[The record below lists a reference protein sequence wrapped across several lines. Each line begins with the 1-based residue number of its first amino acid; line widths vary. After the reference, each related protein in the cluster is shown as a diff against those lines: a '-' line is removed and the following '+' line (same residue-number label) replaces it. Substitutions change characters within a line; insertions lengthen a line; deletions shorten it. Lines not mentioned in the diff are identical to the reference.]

1 MLGINRGSL
10 GLAGWT
16 AVLRVGSSCCDTRSP
31 RPKLIRLAH
40 YCSILTGGQLPSTL
54 VGESLV
60 VEEPKRKPDL
70 WWIESVVL
78 LAVSVLGL
86 VYPLWT
92 NSNSH

>member
-1 MLGINRGSL
+1 MVSGPESPLRGNE
-10 GLAGWT
+10 
-16 AVLRVGSSCCDTRSP
+16 LRASTPPTRCETKSP

-40 YCSILTGGQLPSTL
+40 YCCILTGGQLPSTL

-70 WWIESVVL
+70 WWIGSVVL